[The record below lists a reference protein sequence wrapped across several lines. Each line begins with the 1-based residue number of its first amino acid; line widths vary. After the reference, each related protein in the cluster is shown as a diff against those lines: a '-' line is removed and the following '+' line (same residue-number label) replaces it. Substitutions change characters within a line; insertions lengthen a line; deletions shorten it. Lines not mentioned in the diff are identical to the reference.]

1 MNSDRS
7 SSHLFQIN
15 NIHVIIYF
23 RNFLFWR
30 KDAMAR
36 YVKFL
41 MGLRTSP
48 SMSRVGVGWWHNLS
62 ECELSE
68 VSDLAQPHYYKC
80 SQENKCWLARCQ
92 HFLTETNRG
101 WGTLETVGSKG
112 RGSLCRQWDWTLDSL
127 YKTVC
132 ALTSYVDCWSF
143 PVHWRRCLHI
153 MAQSF
158 CYWSEV
164 IFLL

>member
-1 MNSDRS
+1 
-7 SSHLFQIN
+7 
-15 NIHVIIYF
+15 
-23 RNFLFWR
+23 
-30 KDAMAR
+30 MAR

-48 SMSRVGVGWWHNLS
+48 SMSRVGVEWWHNLS

-101 WGTLETVGSKG
+101 WLGYLGNCWEARREAHYDASETEHCS
-112 RGSLCRQWDWTLDSL
+112 
-127 YKTVC
+127 VC
-132 ALTSYVDCWSF
+132 ALN
-143 PVHWRRCLHI
+143 
-153 MAQSF
+153 
-158 CYWSEV
+158 
-164 IFLL
+164 